1 MPLNTG
7 GPSAVRCPVS
17 EDCEGHQRMCTCV
30 LTVNGCRVRM
40 RSSSR
45 HCVIAWLD
53 GRYLFIIFISSGVRS
68 ASLWLD
74 YLSYFRKLSKPCPHS
89 PLLGSSDRSSVSD
102 GAEECVAWC
111 RPSAAAI
118 LVSGFLSTSCR
129 QCNQALPC
137 GHMLTMLTC

>member
-1 MPLNTG
+1 MVPLNTG

-102 GAEECVAWC
+102 GAEECVA
-111 RPSAAAI
+111 PQQPLFLS
-118 LVSGFLSTSCR
+118 LVSYQHPAGE
-129 QCNQALPC
+129 CNQAVPC
-137 GHMLTMLTC
+137 GDMLTC